1 MNSPPEPILQRK
13 DRQVRIKILD
23 LPELA
28 DLFGQRELSFS
39 FSGETLKD
47 LLQALFE
54 RYGLALERI
63 LLDSRGRWNPA
74 VQIIVKGRLCAE
86 AVEPVPLED
95 GDSLAF
101 VVLLEGG

>member
-1 MNSPPEPILQRK
+1 M
-13 DRQVRIKILD
+13 QVRIKVLD

-28 DLFGQRELSFS
+28 DLFGRREFPFS
-39 FSGETLKD
+39 FSGENLKD
-47 LLQALFE
+47 LLQALFD
-54 RYGLALERI
+54 RYGSALEGI

-86 AVEPVPLED
+86 AIDPVPLEE
-95 GDSLAF
+95 GDCLVF